1 MEKEA
6 LQQQPLPDSWTV
18 STVKPLIIAG
28 PCSAESPEQLRCVAQ
43 ELKRNSSVSYM
54 RAGVWKP
61 RTDPNSF
68 QGYGAEA
75 LEWLRS
81 VKQEI
86 GMPFATEVGCSQHV
100 LEALKYGVDL
110 VWIGARTV
118 ANPFAMQEIA
128 DALKGVDIPV
138 MVKNPL
144 NPDIELWDGAICRLL
159 NAGIRKVGAIHRGFS
174 LIKKSVFRN
183 PPLWEIPL
191 QLKQRYPN
199 IPIICDS
206 SHITG
211 SRNLVPLVA
220 QRAKDL
226 NFDGF
231 MVEVHPYPD
240 IALSDPAQQ
249 LTPQQF
255 DNLLEM
261 LLNNNTPGCSNSLDM
276 LDELRAEI
284 DVMDDL
290 LVWILSGRM
299 ELAGKIAGIKKMKNL
314 QILQAE
320 RWNQIQERLLAKTSE
335 SGLRP
340 QFISSL
346 YHTIHKESLS
356 IQSSLMKDKGKN
368 INHSH

>member
-1 MEKEA
+1 MKKEA
-6 LQQQPLPDSWTV
+6 PQQQPRPDSRAV
-18 STVKPLIIAG
+18 SKAKPLIIAG
-28 PCSAESPEQLRCVAQ
+28 PCSAESPEQLRCIAL
-43 ELKRNSSVSYM
+43 ELKKSKSVTYM

-61 RTDPNSF
+61 RTDPDSF
-68 QGYGAEA
+68 QGYGTEA
-75 LEWLRS
+75 LEWLRE
-81 VKQEI
+81 VKQEV
-86 GMPFATEVGCSQHV
+86 GMPFATEVGSSQHV

-110 VWIGARTV
+110 VWVGARTV
-118 ANPFAMQEIA
+118 ADPFAMQEIA
-128 DALKGVDIPV
+128 DALKGVNIPV
-138 MVKNPL
+138 LVKNPL
-144 NPDIELWDGAICRLL
+144 NPDIELWDGAIRRLL
-159 NAGIRKVGAIHRGFS
+159 NANIRNIGAVHRGFS
-174 LIKKSVFRN
+174 LIKKSAFRN

-199 IPIICDS
+199 IPIICDP

-220 QRAKDL
+220 QRAKGL

-240 IALSDPAQQ
+240 IALSDSAQQ

-255 DNLLEM
+255 DNLLEI
-261 LLNNNTPGCSNSLDM
+261 LLNNSTSGCSNSLDM

-299 ELAGKIAGIKKMKNL
+299 ELAGKVAGIKKMKGL
-314 QILQAE
+314 QVLQAE
-320 RWNQIQERLLAKTSE
+320 RWNQIQERLLTKGSE

-346 YHTIHKESLS
+346 YQTIHKESLS
-356 IQSSLMKDKGKN
+356 IQSNLLMGKN
-368 INHSH
+368 INLPG